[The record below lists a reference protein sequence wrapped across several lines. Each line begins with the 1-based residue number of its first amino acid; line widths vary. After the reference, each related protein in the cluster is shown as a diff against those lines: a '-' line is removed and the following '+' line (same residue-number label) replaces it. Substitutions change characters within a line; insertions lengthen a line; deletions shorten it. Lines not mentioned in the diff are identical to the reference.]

1 MTASRLIF
9 RTQQTK
15 RFFFHL
21 DVGSFFLE
29 VVLCVCRG
37 LNLGREDSPLSL
49 VVPLFD
55 PLKGADVPEDLLE
68 VGARLVVV
76 ALDLGAPV
84 EVDVVLP
91 AVSAIGEETST

>member
-1 MTASRLIF
+1 M
-9 RTQQTK
+9 
-15 RFFFHL
+15 

-68 VGARLVVV
+68 VSARLVVV